1 MNKLQEVS
9 RSELEQVEGGAIGV
23 AIAVAG
29 TLAIAVAGAFVIGYV
44 SGATGD
50 ECKKK

>member
-1 MNKLQEVS
+1 MNTLQEVS

-29 TLAIAVAGAFVIGYV
+29 TLAIAIGGAFVLGYV
-44 SGATGD
+44 NGATSD
-50 ECKKK
+50 ECKKQ